1 LPEMSAVTR
10 NSPFGND
17 FTIDEPQRGGRR
29 RILTSKLHSSSANLI
44 CWNCT
49 TENALQTMPDDH
61 ASIENDKLKASETGN
76 LNMDSTVDS
85 WLAPLFTNNNRISVS
100 QEKKLILDSV
110 IAMQHIDAERLEDLK
125 EEIGDYDPRSIG
137 VIDSP
142 TFQRLLVRCMKPAN
156 LQPSTLQGLL
166 LMFALDVR
174 KPRQVLYKPLL
185 DYLKRI
191 QIFSKENKSL
201 IPECYENY
209 ANLEKSEKYSSPY
222 RKPSDAK
229 LLADIKEA
237 LNKACAEDID
247 FTVLEKELNHL
258 DPQKTSFLREKQI
271 QDVLRR
277 TKLQSTLQNILPRL
291 LDRCELRADLRYDW
305 KTFLQFLNEAQKE
318 QHAEQNFTQVSESS
332 QVLIISFSKLKIKT
346 EKLTMQI
353 CQKSR
358 SVQFHLIMKQK
369 NLQTALKCHLTT
381 LRWIPLSKT
390 RIIIQQYNDLH
401 QLGFDSKYIRR
412 ILQFSVNENET
423 MKMSMPPSRA
433 QSEVLS
439 ASQYGAPMNQQ
450 TPRVNYFIIPIFV
463 LEIIGL
469 ACLWALFYYLR
480 FTSVF
485 PYHERVF
492 SCNDATLAMPNLNPN
507 QFLLYVSYDA
517 LYCVSF
523 IIPPFVILLGEL
535 MFWLFSTKPRK
546 VVHANCREFTVH
558 LFTRRLLR
566 FISVYIFG
574 ALIVCI
580 LIDTIKLMTG
590 FHRPYFLTQCN
601 PNYEKYCKPPLML
614 SPDMNPSYACNVV
627 HDADFRSAWL
637 SFPSLHAGLSSFAA
651 IFTSCYVHYMI
662 SLRGAPLLRPFLIFG
677 FIGMSVIASFSF
689 VQGYKNHWLDVWVGW
704 LIGVACAFYL
714 CHNVLCFQEFYHVI
728 EDERR
733 LPQEHISPFFSW
745 FRLPRVNAKDPTYS
759 VYAEEESPAAM
770 PPAGASSL
778 ARHKGESGRNMHRT
792 YEVTTTTESFQRT
805 VTPAHQAANIGEN
818 F

>member
-332 QVLIISFSKLKIKT
+332 QIKT

-480 FTSVF
+480 
-485 PYHERVF
+485 
-492 SCNDATLAMPNLNPN
+492 CNDATLAMPNLNPN

-651 IFTSCYVHYMI
+651 IFTSC
-662 SLRGAPLLRPFLIFG
+662 
-677 FIGMSVIASFSF
+677 
-689 VQGYKNHWLDVWVGW
+689 
-704 LIGVACAFYL
+704 
-714 CHNVLCFQEFYHVI
+714 HNVLCFQEFYHVI

>member
-142 TFQRLLVRCMKPAN
+142 TFQRLLVRCMKPVS
-156 LQPSTLQGLL
+156 LTLKFYFWLT
-166 LMFALDVR
+166 LMQNTIGQFAAEHSSR
-174 KPRQVLYKPLL
+174 
-185 DYLKRI
+185 
-191 QIFSKENKSL
+191 
-201 IPECYENY
+201 
-209 ANLEKSEKYSSPY
+209 SEKYSSPY

-332 QVLIISFSKLKIKT
+332 QIKT

>member
-1 LPEMSAVTR
+1 MSAVTR

-29 RILTSKLHSSSANLI
+29 RISTSKLHSSSSNLI
-44 CWNCT
+44 CWNCN

-61 ASIENDKLKASETGN
+61 ASIENDKLKASEIGN

-110 IAMQHIDAERLEDLK
+110 IAMQHTDVERLEDLK

-142 TFQRLLVRCMKPAN
+142 TFQRLLARCMKPAN

-209 ANLEKSEKYSSPY
+209 ANLERSEKYSSPY
-222 RKPSDAK
+222 CKPSDVK

-247 FTVLEKELNHL
+247 LTMLEKELNHL

-277 TKLQSTLQNILPRL
+277 TKLHSTLQNILPRL

-305 KTFLQFLNEAQKE
+305 KTFLQFLNEAQKAH
-318 QHAEQNFTQVSESS
+318 HAEQNCTQVSESN

-346 EKLTMQI
+346 EKLMMQN

-358 SVQFHLIMKQK
+358 
-369 NLQTALKCHLTT
+369 
-381 LRWIPLSKT
+381 RWVPLSKT

-439 ASQYGAPMNQQ
+439 ASQYGATMNQQ

-492 SCNDATLAMPNLNPN
+492 SCNDATLAMPNLNPS

>member
-1 LPEMSAVTR
+1 MQPVPLLFSSLRCNEKLKKQPLNQQQQQQQFSPQAAHFDEHLPEMSAVTR

-29 RILTSKLHSSSANLI
+29 RIPTSKLHSSSANLI

-142 TFQRLLVRCMKPAN
+142 TFQRLLVRCMKPVS
-156 LQPSTLQGLL
+156 LTLKFYFWLT
-166 LMFALDVR
+166 LMQNTIGQFAAEH
-174 KPRQVLYKPLL
+174 
-185 DYLKRI
+185 
-191 QIFSKENKSL
+191 SSSKSL

-209 ANLEKSEKYSSPY
+209 ANLERSEKYSSPY

-318 QHAEQNFTQVSESS
+318 QHAEQNFTQVSESN
-332 QVLIISFSKLKIKT
+332 QDGFHFQKPALSFSS
-346 EKLTMQI
+346 TMT
-353 CQKSR
+353 CTSLG
-358 SVQFHLIMKQK
+358 S
-369 NLQTALKCHLTT
+369 
-381 LRWIPLSKT
+381 IPNILGEY
-390 RIIIQQYNDLH
+390 YNFL
-401 QLGFDSKYIRR
+401 L
-412 ILQFSVNENET
+412 
-423 MKMSMPPSRA
+423 MKMKLCFDQNNKLELWKLNFTSDVFRSRCNRA

>member
-1 LPEMSAVTR
+1 MKIVTYFWMMFKKKTACACR
-10 NSPFGND
+10 
-17 FTIDEPQRGGRR
+17 QCLKR
-29 RILTSKLHSSSANLI
+29 LHIAK
-44 CWNCT
+44 
-49 TENALQTMPDDH
+49 NALLKQRQRRSCPLTGAAILFSLWVIFSQLNGAAHFMSFSPLYKRDLI
-61 ASIENDKLKASETGN
+61 ASTIPTFHQQ
-76 LNMDSTVDS
+76 LNCISTV
-85 WLAPLFTNNNRISVS
+85 V
-100 QEKKLILDSV
+100 V
-110 IAMQHIDAERLEDLK
+110 
-125 EEIGDYDPRSIG
+125 
-137 VIDSP
+137 
-142 TFQRLLVRCMKPAN
+142 
-156 LQPSTLQGLL
+156 LL
-166 LMFALDVR
+166 LLFIA
-174 KPRQVLYKPLL
+174 
-185 DYLKRI
+185 
-191 QIFSKENKSL
+191 
-201 IPECYENY
+201 
-209 ANLEKSEKYSSPY
+209 
-222 RKPSDAK
+222 
-229 LLADIKEA
+229 
-237 LNKACAEDID
+237 
-247 FTVLEKELNHL
+247 NHL
-258 DPQKTSFLREKQI
+258 HFGQNN
-271 QDVLRR
+271 
-277 TKLQSTLQNILPRL
+277 KL
-291 LDRCELRADLRYDW
+291 ELW
-305 KTFLQFLNEAQKE
+305 KL
-318 QHAEQNFTQVSESS
+318 NFTSDV
-332 QVLIISFSKLKIKT
+332 FR
-346 EKLTMQI
+346 
-353 CQKSR
+353 SR
-358 SVQFHLIMKQK
+358 CKF
-369 NLQTALKCHLTT
+369 
-381 LRWIPLSKT
+381 
-390 RIIIQQYNDLH
+390 
-401 QLGFDSKYIRR
+401 
-412 ILQFSVNENET
+412 
-423 MKMSMPPSRA
+423 KMSMPPSRA

>member
-1 LPEMSAVTR
+1 
-10 NSPFGND
+10 
-17 FTIDEPQRGGRR
+17 
-29 RILTSKLHSSSANLI
+29 
-44 CWNCT
+44 
-49 TENALQTMPDDH
+49 
-61 ASIENDKLKASETGN
+61 
-76 LNMDSTVDS
+76 
-85 WLAPLFTNNNRISVS
+85 
-100 QEKKLILDSV
+100 
-110 IAMQHIDAERLEDLK
+110 
-125 EEIGDYDPRSIG
+125 
-137 VIDSP
+137 
-142 TFQRLLVRCMKPAN
+142 
-156 LQPSTLQGLL
+156 
-166 LMFALDVR
+166 
-174 KPRQVLYKPLL
+174 
-185 DYLKRI
+185 
-191 QIFSKENKSL
+191 
-201 IPECYENY
+201 
-209 ANLEKSEKYSSPY
+209 
-222 RKPSDAK
+222 
-229 LLADIKEA
+229 
-237 LNKACAEDID
+237 
-247 FTVLEKELNHL
+247 
-258 DPQKTSFLREKQI
+258 
-271 QDVLRR
+271 
-277 TKLQSTLQNILPRL
+277 
-291 LDRCELRADLRYDW
+291 
-305 KTFLQFLNEAQKE
+305 
-318 QHAEQNFTQVSESS
+318 
-332 QVLIISFSKLKIKT
+332 
-346 EKLTMQI
+346 
-353 CQKSR
+353 
-358 SVQFHLIMKQK
+358 
-369 NLQTALKCHLTT
+369 
-381 LRWIPLSKT
+381 
-390 RIIIQQYNDLH
+390 
-401 QLGFDSKYIRR
+401 
-412 ILQFSVNENET
+412 
-423 MKMSMPPSRA
+423 MSMPPSRA

-439 ASQYGAPMNQQ
+439 ASQYGATMNQQ

-480 FTSVF
+480 
-485 PYHERVF
+485 
-492 SCNDATLAMPNLNPN
+492 CNDATLAMPNLNPN

-651 IFTSCYVHYMI
+651 IFTSC
-662 SLRGAPLLRPFLIFG
+662 
-677 FIGMSVIASFSF
+677 
-689 VQGYKNHWLDVWVGW
+689 
-704 LIGVACAFYL
+704 
-714 CHNVLCFQEFYHVI
+714 HNVLCFQEFYHVI

>member
-1 LPEMSAVTR
+1 MSAVTR

-29 RILTSKLHSSSANLI
+29 RIPTSKLHSSSANLI

-209 ANLEKSEKYSSPY
+209 ANLERSEKYSSPY

-258 DPQKTSFLREKQI
+258 DSQKTSFLREKQI

-318 QHAEQNFTQVSESS
+318 QHAEQNFTQVSESN
-332 QVLIISFSKLKIKT
+332 QIKT
-346 EKLTMQI
+346 EVNLETNDADLSEIKKCSISSNNETK
-353 CQKSR
+353 KSSDCVEMPSDNSTSLIEIR
-358 SVQFHLIMKQK
+358 QANDFRVLLISVCINRF
-369 NLQTALKCHLTT
+369 T
-381 LRWIPLSKT
+381 LGWIPLSKT

-480 FTSVF
+480 
-485 PYHERVF
+485 
-492 SCNDATLAMPNLNPN
+492 CNDATLAMPNLNPN

-651 IFTSCYVHYMI
+651 IFTSC
-662 SLRGAPLLRPFLIFG
+662 
-677 FIGMSVIASFSF
+677 
-689 VQGYKNHWLDVWVGW
+689 
-704 LIGVACAFYL
+704 
-714 CHNVLCFQEFYHVI
+714 HNVLCFQEFYHVI

>member
-1 LPEMSAVTR
+1 MQEPLNHLNNNNFPHKQRILASIYQMSAVTR

-17 FTIDEPQRGGRR
+17 FTIDEPQRASRR
-29 RILTSKLHSSSANLI
+29 RVSTSKLHLSSSNLI
-44 CWNCT
+44 CWNCN

-110 IAMQHIDAERLEDLK
+110 IAMQHIDAERLDDLK

-142 TFQRLLVRCMKPAN
+142 TFQRLLARCMKPAN

-209 ANLEKSEKYSSPY
+209 ANLERSEKYSSPY
-222 RKPSDAK
+222 CKPSDVK

-247 FTVLEKELNHL
+247 LTMLEKELNHI
-258 DPQKTSFLREKQI
+258 DPQNTSFLREKQI
-271 QDVLRR
+271 QDVLKR
-277 TKLQSTLQNILPRL
+277 TKLQSTLQHILPRL

-305 KTFLQFLNEAQKE
+305 KTFLQFLNEAQKAH
-318 QHAEQNFTQVSESS
+318 HAEQNCTQVSESN
-332 QVLIISFSKLKIKT
+332 QIKT
-346 EKLTMQI
+346 EVNLETNDAELSEIKKCSISSNNET
-353 CQKSR
+353 
-358 SVQFHLIMKQK
+358 KQSSD
-369 NLQTALKCHLTT
+369 C
-381 LRWIPLSKT
+381 
-390 RIIIQQYNDLH
+390 YNDLH

-412 ILQFSVNENET
+412 ILQFS
-423 MKMSMPPSRA
+423 KMSMPPSRA

-439 ASQYGAPMNQQ
+439 ASQYGATMNQQ

-480 FTSVF
+480 
-485 PYHERVF
+485 
-492 SCNDATLAMPNLNPN
+492 CNDATLAMPNLNPN

-580 LIDTIKLMTG
+580 LIDTVKLMTG

-651 IFTSCYVHYMI
+651 IFTS
-662 SLRGAPLLRPFLIFG
+662 
-677 FIGMSVIASFSF
+677 
-689 VQGYKNHWLDVWVGW
+689 
-704 LIGVACAFYL
+704 

>member
-1 LPEMSAVTR
+1 MYFVH
-10 NSPFGND
+10 D
-17 FTIDEPQRGGRR
+17 
-29 RILTSKLHSSSANLI
+29 
-44 CWNCT
+44 
-49 TENALQTMPDDH
+49 
-61 ASIENDKLKASETGN
+61 
-76 LNMDSTVDS
+76 
-85 WLAPLFTNNNRISVS
+85 
-100 QEKKLILDSV
+100 
-110 IAMQHIDAERLEDLK
+110 
-125 EEIGDYDPRSIG
+125 
-137 VIDSP
+137 
-142 TFQRLLVRCMKPAN
+142 
-156 LQPSTLQGLL
+156 
-166 LMFALDVR
+166 
-174 KPRQVLYKPLL
+174 
-185 DYLKRI
+185 
-191 QIFSKENKSL
+191 
-201 IPECYENY
+201 
-209 ANLEKSEKYSSPY
+209 
-222 RKPSDAK
+222 
-229 LLADIKEA
+229 
-237 LNKACAEDID
+237 
-247 FTVLEKELNHL
+247 
-258 DPQKTSFLREKQI
+258 
-271 QDVLRR
+271 
-277 TKLQSTLQNILPRL
+277 
-291 LDRCELRADLRYDW
+291 
-305 KTFLQFLNEAQKE
+305 
-318 QHAEQNFTQVSESS
+318 
-332 QVLIISFSKLKIKT
+332 
-346 EKLTMQI
+346 
-353 CQKSR
+353 
-358 SVQFHLIMKQK
+358 
-369 NLQTALKCHLTT
+369 
-381 LRWIPLSKT
+381 
-390 RIIIQQYNDLH
+390 
-401 QLGFDSKYIRR
+401 
-412 ILQFSVNENET
+412 
-423 MKMSMPPSRA
+423 KMSMPPSRA

-439 ASQYGAPMNQQ
+439 ASQYGATMNQQ

>member
-1 LPEMSAVTR
+1 MQEPLNHLNNNNFPHKQRILASIYQMSAVTR

-17 FTIDEPQRGGRR
+17 FTIDEPQRASRR
-29 RILTSKLHSSSANLI
+29 RVSTSKLHLSSSNLI
-44 CWNCT
+44 CWNCN

-110 IAMQHIDAERLEDLK
+110 IAMQHIDAERLDDLK

-142 TFQRLLVRCMKPAN
+142 TFQRLLARCMKPVS
-156 LQPSTLQGLL
+156 LTLKFYFLFTIMQNTIGQ
-166 LMFALDVR
+166 FAAEHSSR
-174 KPRQVLYKPLL
+174 
-185 DYLKRI
+185 
-191 QIFSKENKSL
+191 
-201 IPECYENY
+201 
-209 ANLEKSEKYSSPY
+209 SEKYSSPY
-222 RKPSDAK
+222 CKPSDVK

-247 FTVLEKELNHL
+247 LTMLEKELNHI
-258 DPQKTSFLREKQI
+258 DPQNTSFLREKQI
-271 QDVLRR
+271 QDVLKR
-277 TKLQSTLQNILPRL
+277 TKLQSTLQHILPRL

-305 KTFLQFLNEAQKE
+305 KTFLQFLNEAQKAH
-318 QHAEQNFTQVSESS
+318 HAEQNCTQVSESN
-332 QVLIISFSKLKIKT
+332 QIKT
-346 EKLTMQI
+346 EVNLETNDAELSEIKKCSISSNNET
-353 CQKSR
+353 
-358 SVQFHLIMKQK
+358 KQSSD
-369 NLQTALKCHLTT
+369 C
-381 LRWIPLSKT
+381 
-390 RIIIQQYNDLH
+390 YNDLH

-412 ILQFSVNENET
+412 ILQFS
-423 MKMSMPPSRA
+423 KMSMPPSRA

-439 ASQYGAPMNQQ
+439 ASQYGATMNQQ

-580 LIDTIKLMTG
+580 LIDTVKLMTG

-704 LIGVACAFYL
+704 LIGVTCAFYL

>member
-1 LPEMSAVTR
+1 MSAVTR

-29 RILTSKLHSSSANLI
+29 RIPTSKLHSSSANLI

-142 TFQRLLVRCMKPAN
+142 TFQRLLVRCMKPVS
-156 LQPSTLQGLL
+156 LTLKFYFWLT
-166 LMFALDVR
+166 LMQNTIGQFAAEYSSR
-174 KPRQVLYKPLL
+174 
-185 DYLKRI
+185 
-191 QIFSKENKSL
+191 
-201 IPECYENY
+201 
-209 ANLEKSEKYSSPY
+209 SEKYSSPY

-258 DPQKTSFLREKQI
+258 DSQKTSFLREKQI

-318 QHAEQNFTQVSESS
+318 QHAEQNFTQ
-332 QVLIISFSKLKIKT
+332 IKT
-346 EKLTMQI
+346 EVNLETNDADLSEIKKCSISSNNETK
-353 CQKSR
+353 KS
-358 SVQFHLIMKQK
+358 SD
-369 NLQTALKCHLTT
+369 C
-381 LRWIPLSKT
+381 
-390 RIIIQQYNDLH
+390 QYNDLH

>member
-1 LPEMSAVTR
+1 MSAVTR

-29 RILTSKLHSSSANLI
+29 RIPTSKLHSSSANLI

-61 ASIENDKLKASETGN
+61 ASIENDKLKASETDN

-142 TFQRLLVRCMKPAN
+142 TFQRLLVRCMKPVS
-156 LQPSTLQGLL
+156 LTLKFYFWLT
-166 LMFALDVR
+166 LMQNTIGQFAAEHSSR
-174 KPRQVLYKPLL
+174 
-185 DYLKRI
+185 
-191 QIFSKENKSL
+191 
-201 IPECYENY
+201 
-209 ANLEKSEKYSSPY
+209 SEKYSSPY

-258 DPQKTSFLREKQI
+258 DPRKTSFLREKQI

-318 QHAEQNFTQVSESS
+318 QHAEQNFTQVSESN
-332 QVLIISFSKLKIKT
+332 QIKT

-770 PPAGASSL
+770 PPAGPSSL

>member
-1 LPEMSAVTR
+1 MQPVPLHFSSLRCNEKLKKQQQFSPQAAHFDEHLPEMSAVTR

-29 RILTSKLHSSSANLI
+29 RISTSKLHSSSANLI

-142 TFQRLLVRCMKPAN
+142 TFQRLLVRCMKPVS
-156 LQPSTLQGLL
+156 LTLKFYFWLT
-166 LMFALDVR
+166 LMQNTIGQFAAEHSSR
-174 KPRQVLYKPLL
+174 
-185 DYLKRI
+185 
-191 QIFSKENKSL
+191 
-201 IPECYENY
+201 
-209 ANLEKSEKYSSPY
+209 SEKYSSPY

-318 QHAEQNFTQVSESS
+318 QHAEQNFTQASESN
-332 QVLIISFSKLKIKT
+332 QIKT
-346 EKLTMQI
+346 EKRMMQI

-439 ASQYGAPMNQQ
+439 ASQYGATMNQQ